1 MSVEVAKKVI
11 ENLDEKIEEG
21 DLGIPFFGDPRYIV
35 YPLTKDRFMP
45 IPDKENDRKIAFV
58 DGGNQ
63 EILGAPNFSV
73 QINRVYYNVFKGQD
87 RILDCSL
94 PNKIEFFSVSHS
106 SFRNNDIY
114 YDTKFFPIKE
124 EFSKLLPDERDLS
137 FSSADRTVTVGTMRA
152 DISRVASIARR
163 FAEWAYAYHVVK
175 NELNEGDV
183 IVLDGSLQ
191 TAFKNESNYSA
202 KLYEAANQKG
212 VIVTG
217 LSKTSHL
224 FTTTGLSLLG
234 AVRKLADTHEIHER
248 WYYKVA
254 EATSSDHNAVIFV
267 TKLNQKAEYVFR
279 YEVYR
284 KQFLEMNKGEIDEI
298 FAQLAKNS
306 QDVSFPGY
314 PYGLID
320 ADRFAR
326 VREHEVE
333 NFQVLLLSEIS
344 KRGKWEKFAQHIRAS
359 DAHALLNILEG

>member
-11 ENLDEKIEEG
+11 ENLDEKIEEEN
-21 DLGIPFFGDPRYIV
+21 LGVPFFGDPRYIV
-35 YPLTKDRFMP
+35 YPLTKDGFVP
-45 IPDKENDRKIAFV
+45 IPERENNRKIAFV

-63 EILGAPNFSV
+63 EILGAPNFSI
-73 QINRVYYNVFKGQD
+73 QINRVYYNVFKGRE
-87 RILDCSL
+87 RILECSL
-94 PNKIEFFSVSHS
+94 PNKIEFFSVTHS
-106 SFRNNDIY
+106 SFRNNDIFC
-114 YDTKFFPIKE
+114 DTLLFPVKE
-124 EFSKLLPDERDLS
+124 EFGKILPDERDLS

-163 FAEWAYAYHVVK
+163 FAEWAYAYYVVE
-175 NELNEGDV
+175 NELSRGDV

-191 TAFKNESNYSA
+191 TAFKNESNYSS

-212 VIVTG
+212 VIITG

-224 FTTTGLSLLG
+224 FTTTGLPLLG
-234 AVRKLADTHEIHER
+234 AVRKLADAYNVQGK

-254 EATSSDHNAVIFV
+254 EGTSSDHNAVIFV
-267 TKLNQKAEYVFR
+267 TKLNQRAEYVFR

-284 KQFLEMNKGEIDEI
+284 KQLLEMSKEEVDEI
-298 FAQLAKNS
+298 FAQLAENS
-306 QDVSFPGY
+306 QDMCFPGY

-326 VREHEVE
+326 VRESEVA

-344 KRGKWEKFAQHIRAS
+344 KRGKWKKFAPHIRAS
-359 DAHALLNILEG
+359 DAHTLLNILGG